1 MADVKDKEIL
11 DNFMESMGD
20 RSHSETPPTDAPVA
34 NPQISKNKKRKADQQ
49 AEVSNPSS
57 IKLSQYI
64 FTD

>member
-1 MADVKDKEIL
+1 MDDVNDKKVI
-11 DNFMESMGD
+11 DDFMEDMGH
-20 RSHSETPPTDAPVA
+20 RSHSGTPPTDAPVA

-57 IKLSQYI
+57 IRLSQYI